1 MNNIEKAIT
10 EKVLAK
16 YSEMKML
23 TPKSVDKLRR
33 LMQTGKMKP
42 EDWISVFDSDRQE
55 TKEGQDEN

>member
-1 MNNIEKAIT
+1 MNNIEKTIT

-16 YSEMKML
+16 YSEKKML
-23 TPKSVDKLRR
+23 TPKSVDKLKR